1 MASGSLV
8 GGGGDGSQEK
18 HRWSESK
25 VYTRKVHNK
34 NPKTTINNTGNANNG
49 SNPISSQQ
57 TLATAEDLN
66 SSLQQPPPPPLPI
79 ASSAPSDDD
88 ASSLNRGNHRFHPRT
103 VTISLTP
110 GSRHELRELRR
121 RLSTELEQVRALS
134 RKVEAH
140 ELRLSAASVPAHT
153 LSQFSA
159 SEPCTPAPTRR
170 PPPPSNTEAAS
181 LRRPL
186 SVSVPP
192 GENSATDT
200 FEKEKRT
207 PKANQYYR
215 NSDFILGKEKIPLPD
230 SHNHK
235 KAKANGSR
243 KGDADYGLQTVDRK
257 LYAQAFKSCSALLSK
272 LMKHPHGWVFNTPVD
287 VKRLG
292 LHDYYTIIKHP
303 MDLGTIKSRLAKN
316 WYKLPREF
324 AEEVRLTFRNAMTYN
339 PKGQDVHIMAE
350 ELSQLFEEQW
360 PAIEAEYAYL
370 LHHPPPAKKAPR
382 PPPLDLRT
390 LERSDSTAHPM
401 AESKT
406 KPVNHTPQFGRSPA
420 LKKPKA
426 KDLHKRDM
434 TFEEKQKLS
443 NNLQNLP
450 PEKLDNIVQIIKK
463 RNLAM
468 NQHDDEIEV
477 DIDSADVETLWELD
491 RFVTNYKKSLSKN
504 KRKAE
509 LASLRRAEANHS
521 GRERIQETVGS
532 LPEPVAAEANKESK
546 TAVDGKDALAVVQVH
561 PLVILI
567 VIVPLDMD
575 LMEHIHLGHDA
586 HIMQDICKMFL
597 IWITD
602 NFLQ

>member
-8 GGGGDGSQEK
+8 GGGGGGGDGSREK

-25 VYTRKVHNK
+25 VYTRKTHNK
-34 NPKTTINNTGNANNG
+34 NPKTTIINTSNANNG

-57 TLATAEDLN
+57 TLATADDLN
-66 SSLQQPPPPPLPI
+66 SSLQQPIPPPLPV

-88 ASSLNRGNHRFHPRT
+88 ASSLNHGNHRFHPRT
-103 VTISLTP
+103 VTISVAS
-110 GSRHELRELRR
+110 GSRHEVRELRR
-121 RLSTELEQVRALS
+121 RLSAELEQVRALS

-140 ELRLSAASVPAHT
+140 ELRLATVSAPTHT

-159 SEPCTPAPTRR
+159 SEPCTPAPSKR
-170 PPPPSNTEAAS
+170 PPPSSNSEAAS
-181 LRRPL
+181 LRRHL
-186 SVSVPP
+186 SVAVPP

-230 SHNHK
+230 SHSHK
-235 KAKANGSR
+235 KAKANSNR
-243 KGDADYGLQTVDRK
+243 KGDGDYGLPNVDK
-257 LYAQAFKSCSALLSK
+257 KVFTQVFKSCSSLLSK
-272 LMKHPHGWVFNTPVD
+272 LMKHQHGWVFNTPVD

-292 LHDYYTIIKHP
+292 LHDYHTIIKQP

-316 WYKLPREF
+316 WYKTPREF
-324 AEEVRLTFRNAMTYN
+324 AEDVRLTFQNAMTYN

-350 ELSQLFEEQW
+350 QLSQLFEERW
-360 PAIEAEYAYL
+360 LAIESEYSYL
-370 LHHPPPAKKAPR
+370 LHPPPAKKVPR
-382 PPPLDLRT
+382 PPPLDVRT
-390 LERSDSTAHPM
+390 LERSDSTVHPM

-434 TFEEKQKLS
+434 TFEEKQRLS

-463 RNLAM
+463 RNSAM
-468 NQHDDEIEV
+468 SQHDDEIEV
-477 DIDSADVETLWELD
+477 DIDSVDVETLWELD

-509 LASLRRAEANHS
+509 LASLARAEAGHA
-521 GRERIQETVGS
+521 GRERIPET
-532 LPEPVAAEANKESK
+532 LAEPVAVEAPKENK
-546 TAVDGKDALAVVQVH
+546 TVVDEKDVSSSSPNGREKKDNVASQSNSSSSSSSGSSSSSS
-561 PLVILI
+561 
-567 VIVPLDMD
+567 DSD
-575 LMEHIHLGHDA
+575 SDSSSGYGSDA
-586 HIMQDICKMFL
+586 AHSPQ
-597 IWITD
+597 T
-602 NFLQ
+602 